1 MAKGSKV
8 QKPKRRAVRVAK
20 APRKAKKGRPGDRA
34 VFKRRVTTYDVTLE
48 ERKEL
53 AAFAKACGK
62 STSEILAEA
71 VRMLLRGSRLTR
83 EVEATPSAPAVPVEP
98 PHPDGFGG
106 TDFPEGPAPQAPA
119 PPAPVE
125 GPADPV

>member
-20 APRKAKKGRPGDRA
+20 APRKAKKGASKGRPGDRA

-83 EVEATPSAPAVPVEP
+83 EVEATPSAPGVPAEP

-106 TDFPEGPAPQAPA
+106 TDFPEGPAPQAP
-119 PPAPVE
+119 VE
-125 GPADPV
+125 GPANPV